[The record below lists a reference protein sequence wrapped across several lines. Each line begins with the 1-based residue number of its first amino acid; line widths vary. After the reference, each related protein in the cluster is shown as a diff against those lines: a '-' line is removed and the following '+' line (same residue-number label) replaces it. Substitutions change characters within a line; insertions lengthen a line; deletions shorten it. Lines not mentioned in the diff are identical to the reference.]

1 MSLYSSTYLAMFIVL
16 HALQQAVQEVP
27 RPVLPCAW
35 LHNPRE
41 HVAPDGGAPHSQL
54 VHDALHEGHHAGKEV
69 DESAVVHLPEDVV
82 KLLDVVGVFGVGVVH
97 AGRVAEVAV
106 EYVGAGLP
114 IRIQNC
120 ELDKGS
126 CSGFRT
132 QNLSE
137 GGRREAS

>member
-1 MSLYSSTYLAMFIVL
+1 MFIVL

-97 AGRVAEVAV
+97 ACRVAEVAV
-106 EYVGAGLP
+106 TTRVVSLLRLDRCRFFAEFLYGCVAAG
-114 IRIQNC
+114 
-120 ELDKGS
+120 
-126 CSGFRT
+126 
-132 QNLSE
+132 
-137 GGRREAS
+137 